1 MVSESQLKEA
11 LLRPEM
17 NVRHR
22 ALDYF
27 ARGNSSDTSVMPL
40 VIEAIEK
47 FGRQNAGRL
56 IGEARELP
64 QQEAT
69 IAWVVGELNDE
80 RSAQYENYAFSL
92 SMVCVEADPVLLL
105 SIRDEVLNSRKFDH
119 CRQVYTERLEMLD
132 WDAATCWRHLDEF
145 GEATRNEED
154 ASKVDLE
161 HAGRIVEALSR
172 HPAECESKVL
182 DLLSLKIEDYQGHPL
197 YWLEPLI
204 VQLAGKARLTSAI
217 PLIVGKLV
225 QDCGDIVNDECAKAL
240 ALIGNAEVLQA
251 IDAAFPQMSVS
262 CRSHACEA
270 LERIHSPLS
279 IQTSLHLLREEQ
291 ELRIQMSLAYALLC
305 HFAPEGLETARGLL
319 LGQKFDFR
327 TIDLRDLL
335 LDTCELT
342 GERFPEY
349 DAWQCERRSEKA
361 EHDRCIAEANGDST
375 KLLLYALEKLRGK
388 KAADIS
394 LKSPQPKPA
403 SRPSAAAVTM
413 PRLSVP
419 SRVGRNDPCP
429 CGSGKKYKKCCLE

>member
-1 MVSESQLKEA
+1 MVSESQLKAA
-11 LLRPEM
+11 LLSPEI

-27 ARGNSSDTSVMPL
+27 TRGNSSDTSVMPL

-56 IGEARELP
+56 IGGARDLP
-64 QQEAT
+64 QQDET
-69 IAWVVGELNDE
+69 IAWVVRELSDE
-80 RSAQYENYAFSL
+80 QSSQYGDYAGNP
-92 SMVCVEADPVLLL
+92 SMLCVEADPVLLL
-105 SIRDEVLNSRKFDH
+105 SRRDEVLNTRKFYGSL
-119 CRQVYTERLEMLD
+119 QAFTERLEMLN

-154 ASKVDLE
+154 STKVDLG

-182 DLLSLKIEDYQGHPL
+182 DLLSLKIEDHLGHPL

-204 VQLAGKARLTSAI
+204 VRLAGKTRLTSAI
-217 PLIVGKLV
+217 PLIVDKLV
-225 QDCGDIVNDECAKAL
+225 QDCGNIVNDECAQAL

-251 IDAAFPQMSVS
+251 IAAAFPQMSVNG
-262 CRSHACEA
+262 RSHACEA

-279 IQTSLHLLREEQ
+279 IQTCLHLLQQEQ
-291 ELRIQMSLAYALLC
+291 ELQIQMSLAYALLC
-305 HFAPEGLETARGLL
+305 HFAPEGIETARGLL
-319 LGQKFDFR
+319 LGQKIDFT

-349 DAWQCERRSEKA
+349 DAWQSERRSEKA
-361 EHDRCIAEANGDST
+361 EHDRCIAEADGDST
-375 KLLLYALEKLRGK
+375 KLLLYALEKLSGK
-388 KAADIS
+388 KAADIT

-403 SRPSAAAVTM
+403 SRPSAAAVAA